1 MVEYN
6 YEELFYSHTRVDLL
20 IVESGASLSWN
31 STTHQFD
38 VTNSSFVLRTDD
50 IESESFDLDE
60 KICANDNL
68 KFGLCQ
74 AAHLSLVFYNK
85 TTIPSLDEKYISVM
99 IYFDGDPETIFPV
112 GEYLVDEDNYSA
124 GRTQR
129 ELSAYDLLYTA
140 NNVDIT
146 EWYNKYFD
154 DGNRHM
160 IGLAILSLFN
170 FMKDEDN
177 EYETSPNLP
186 LTLESGYNLCN
197 GTFQI
202 GKTIESDTITFGTFM
217 SGVLEWN
224 GAFGHIGRNGKFQII
239 TLASTLDT
247 EPVRVITDSHRFP
260 PTNYDDVNT
269 WGIGGIDVYDRTNV
283 RKFKYRNTNK
293 KHPSIYVLRDPWVI
307 ADRKKGDA
315 DTKAALKKFHEAIQ
329 HQNYNPSETEC
340 IGDLCV
346 EVGDFVRINFA
357 NPTEGDTRTW
367 FRSYVLERHL
377 SGLQGMTDVYSAKG
391 DKKQPKYTITND
403 RWHNGDSSESTQGA
417 DGVSELDTEHDRLL
431 IKKLR
436 NIGIR
441 MLDEPS
447 DVSVVYNKQTH
458 TVDIS
463 WVDPSDITDFKPHP
477 CEWVGTVVVRKEG
490 EAPIHR
496 WDGEKIVLST
506 TRDEYASTPYSDDT
520 IQPNKKYYYAI
531 MPYYVALD
539 DDDHPRRHYT
549 WTKVVSVDTERIIT
563 APTIMQLTLGGKES
577 WDGSE
582 IEIMSSG
589 ENNTLTVQIDNNSL
603 LFTMYTSTTEI
614 YSFTGEM
621 GSSIIDLAN
630 IHIGFLI
637 DSNLQLAKPSF
648 AYMDS
653 LNSYS
658 YNQEQPTDEEMA
670 DIYTWVSA
678 GLPSE

>member
-1 MVEYN
+1 M
-6 YEELFYSHTRVDLL
+6 L
-20 IVESGASLSWN
+20 
-31 STTHQFD
+31 
-38 VTNSSFVLRTDD
+38 
-50 IESESFDLDE
+50 
-60 KICANDNL
+60 
-68 KFGLCQ
+68 
-74 AAHLSLVFYNK
+74 
-85 TTIPSLDEKYISVM
+85 
-99 IYFDGDPETIFPV
+99 YFDEDPETIFAV

-124 GRTQR
+124 GRTER

-170 FMKDEDN
+170 FMKDEDD

-197 GTFQI
+197 GTYQI
-202 GKTIESDTITFGTFM
+202 GKTIESDTITFGYFM

-315 DTKAALKKFHEAIQ
+315 DTKAALKKFHDAIQ

-357 NPTEGDTRTW
+357 NPIEEDTRTW

-391 DKKQPKYTITND
+391 DKKQPKYQITND
-403 RWHNGDSSESTQGA
+403 RWHNGDSDTSTQGT
-417 DGVSELDTEHDRLL
+417 DGVSVYNAEEDEFL
-431 IKKLR
+431 IERLR
-436 NIGIR
+436 NVGIR
-441 MLDEPS
+441 LLDEPTN
-447 DVSVVYNKQTH
+447 VSVIYNKTQN
-458 TVDIS
+458 TVEIK
-463 WVDPSDITDFKPHP
+463 WTDPSNITDYKPLP
-477 CEWVGTVVVRKEG
+477 CNWLGTVVVRKED
-490 EAPIHR
+490 EPPKHR
-496 WDGEKIVLST
+496 WDGTLVVNST
-506 TRDEYASTPYSDDT
+506 TRDEYSSSGYVDDT
-520 IQPNKKYYYAI
+520 IAPNKKYYYAI
-531 MPYYVALD
+531 MPYYKALD
-539 DDDHPRRHYT
+539 DADHPIRYYR
-549 WTKVVSVDTERIIT
+549 WTKIVSVDTESIMV
-563 APTIMQLTLGGKES
+563 APTIMQLEVGSRTT
-577 WDGSE
+577 WNGSE

-603 LFTMYTSTTEI
+603 LFTMYTGTTEI

-621 GSSIIDLAN
+621 GSTITDLAN

-658 YNQEQPTDEEMA
+658 YNQETPTDEEMA